1 MFIDLR
7 QPLGDVV
14 EGLAVRYSAGAPA
27 RPAARAGAAAKGA
40 EGVAARAEEAEGV
53 EVGGG

>member
-1 MFIDLR
+1 MLVYLR

-40 EGVAARAEEAEGV
+40 EGVAARAEEAEV
-53 EVGGG
+53 APLGGA